1 MADGN
6 LVLRP
11 EEAKQKA
18 SQMVKIAGE
27 VEQLLN
33 DVKAEMEKIDN
44 EETGIYQGDNRPA
57 QLRAQLDE
65 ISSLFHNTY
74 DQIQKSADD
83 IVKIANAMPE
93 V

>member
-18 SQMVKIAGE
+18 HEMVKIAGE

-33 DVKAEMEKIDN
+33 DVKREMEKIDN

>member
-6 LVLRP
+6 LVIRP

-18 SQMVKIAGE
+18 REMVKIASE
-27 VEQLLN
+27 VEELLN
-33 DVKAEMEKIDN
+33 DVKKEMEKIDN

-65 ISSLFHNTY
+65 ISSLFHRTY
-74 DQIQKSADD
+74 EQIEKSSED
-83 IVKIANAMPE
+83 IIKIANAMPQ